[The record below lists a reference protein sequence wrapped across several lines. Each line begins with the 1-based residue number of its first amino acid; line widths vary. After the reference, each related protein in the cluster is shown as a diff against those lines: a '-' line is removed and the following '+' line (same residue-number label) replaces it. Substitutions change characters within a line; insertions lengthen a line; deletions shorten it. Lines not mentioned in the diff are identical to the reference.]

1 MQPRMMVEAFFLF
14 FLIIQIE
21 LSDFVLHLVTL
32 NASGEPVKKERKLE
46 KHCGWLYNK
55 LYVIQLSNLLN
66 HLLFIEFRRYLRVF
80 HAYTRRRIHTMIKSQ
95 VFYWMVIILVLFNT
109 VVLATEY
116 YGQPQWLTNTQEVA
130 NRVFVCLFS
139 FEMLLKMYSLGITGY
154 FVSNFN
160 RFDCFVV
167 IASIIEFVLIYMGL
181 MTPLG
186 ISVLRCVRLLRV
198 FKVTRYWTALR
209 NLVASLLNSMKSIAS
224 LLLLLFLF
232 IVIFALLGMQ
242 MFGGKFDHIFAVEEK
257 PRNNFDS
264 FWGALIT
271 VFQVM

>member
-1 MQPRMMVEAFFLF
+1 MAHRHTGYEMIFLSACQ
-14 FLIIQIE
+14 LT
-21 LSDFVLHLVTL
+21 LLVF
-32 NASGEPVKKERKLE
+32 
-46 KHCGWLYNK
+46 
-55 LYVIQLSNLLN
+55 
-66 HLLFIEFRRYLRVF
+66 FIE
-80 HAYTRRRIHTMIKSQ
+80 I
-95 VFYWMVIILVLFNT
+95 
-109 VVLATEY
+109 
-116 YGQPQWLTNTQEVA
+116 A

-167 IASIIEFVLIYMGL
+167 IGSIVEFVLIYFAIM
-181 MTPLG
+181 PSLG

-198 FKVTRYWTALR
+198 FKVTRYWMALR

-242 MFGGKFDHIFAVEEK
+242 MFGGKFDRIFEVEEK

-271 VFQVM
+271 VFQVSTCVTASSVSVHRSS